1 MLAARAVILGR
12 AQNAINTAPKAGLI
26 RANNTQAC
34 AAPADNTALGVLTF
48 NNKAAVNN
56 LEHLDSAILISSTV
70 GIKDLFL
77 GLTLSAI
84 ERASLPVRENKG
96 RLKGK
101 QQMQLGH
108 T

>member
-1 MLAARAVILGR
+1 M
-12 AQNAINTAPKAGLI
+12 
-26 RANNTQAC
+26 
-34 AAPADNTALGVLTF
+34 F
-48 NNKAAVNN
+48 NNKATINN
-56 LEHLDSAILISSTV
+56 LEHLDSAVLISSIV

-77 GLTLSAI
+77 GLTLSVT
-84 ERASLPVRENKG
+84 ERVSLPVRKNKG